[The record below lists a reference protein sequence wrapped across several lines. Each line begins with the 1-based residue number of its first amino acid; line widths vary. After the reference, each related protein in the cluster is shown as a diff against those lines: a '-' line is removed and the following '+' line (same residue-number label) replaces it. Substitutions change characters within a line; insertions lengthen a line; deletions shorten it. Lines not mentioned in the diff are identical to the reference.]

1 MEKFKV
7 SSKDLIAENV
17 EKLKLLFPEIVCDG
31 KIDFEVLKNIL
42 GEYVDSNSE
51 KYSFTWNGKSNAA
64 KIAQTPSTGTLLPVK
79 EKSSNWDKSNNIF
92 IEGDNLEVLKLLQ
105 KSYNNKIKMI
115 YIDPPYN
122 TGKDFIYKD
131 TYSDSLKSY
140 LELTRQ
146 VDDEGNKI
154 STNSEAGGRY
164 HTNWLNMMY
173 PRLRLARNLLR
184 DDGVIFVSIDD
195 NEVHN
200 LRKLCDLVFGEN
212 NYVQE
217 IIWEKK
223 FAPQNDAK
231 YFSLNHEHIL
241 CYAKSKEQFRRNLL
255 PMTEEQIARYK
266 NIDNDPRG
274 PWQSDNLVVTTYN
287 VKYDYKIT
295 KPNGETVS
303 PPNGRC
309 WRVSKEKFNE
319 LLTDNRIWF
328 GSDGN
333 GVPRLKRFLFEVQ
346 QGRVPISIFPY
357 SEVGHT
363 QEASKDLKEL
373 FDGKKVFDFSK
384 PTRLIE
390 RLLRLSTDK
399 DSLVLDFFAGSS
411 TTAHAILKLN
421 AEDGGTRRFIMVQL
435 PELIDEKNE
444 AYKLGYKSICD
455 ISIDRIKRAA
465 ANIKK
470 DNLKGYLDSG
480 FKYFRLD
487 SSNIQMWN
495 PDVEQLEISLDKII
509 ENFVKGRSEEDILYE
524 IMLKYGLD
532 LAYSIEEYTI
542 ASSRVFGVGSGAL
555 IVCLD
560 DNITIETAEGIAE
573 WVKEFGT
580 KMTRVVF
587 KDNGFQSDFVK
598 TNVLQT
604 LKRYNIDEVVSI

>member
-17 EKLKLLFPEIVCDG
+17 EKLKLLFPETVCDG
-31 KIDFEVLKNIL
+31 KIDFEVLKSIL

-79 EKSSNWDKSNNIF
+79 EKSSNWNKSNNIF

-146 VDDEGNKI
+146 IDDEGNKI

-255 PMTEEQIARYK
+255 PMTDEQIARYK

-384 PTRLIE
+384 PTRLVE

-435 PELIDEKNE
+435 PEMIDEKNE

-465 ANIKK
+465 ANI
-470 DNLKGYLDSG
+470 
-480 FKYFRLD
+480 
-487 SSNIQMWN
+487 
-495 PDVEQLEISLDKII
+495 
-509 ENFVKGRSEEDILYE
+509 
-524 IMLKYGLD
+524 
-532 LAYSIEEYTI
+532 
-542 ASSRVFGVGSGAL
+542 
-555 IVCLD
+555 
-560 DNITIETAEGIAE
+560 
-573 WVKEFGT
+573 
-580 KMTRVVF
+580 
-587 KDNGFQSDFVK
+587 
-598 TNVLQT
+598 
-604 LKRYNIDEVVSI
+604 